1 MKKIKL
7 YLIDDHLMMLDMW
20 GSLLNSDQ
28 RFSVIGK
35 STDGNKALEDIK
47 EKMPNV
53 VLVDIAMPGISGIDL
68 TRIIDEKFPLIRIL
82 AVSMNTNVFTIKQIL
97 SAGADGYISKTSSY
111 DEMVSAII
119 TVNDG
124 QQYIAQDVKN
134 LIAEQVLGDSSN
146 NPVNRINTLTKRELE
161 IISMIKD
168 GLSSQQISEKLFI
181 SQRTVEVHRYNIFK
195 KLNVSNAISMMK
207 MLNEE
212 QTL

>member
-35 STDGNKALEDIK
+35 STDGNKALEEIK

-68 TRIIDEKFPLIRIL
+68 TRIIEEKFPLIRIL

-111 DEMVSAII
+111 EEMVSAII

-124 QQYIAQDVKN
+124 HQYIAQDVKN
-134 LIAEQVLGDSSN
+134 LIAEQVLGDSSDN
-146 NPVNRINTLTKRELE
+146 SVNRINTLTKRELE

-168 GLSSQQISEKLFI
+168 GLSSQQISDKLFI